1 MNNLNNIFSSYFQ
14 DDFFKKN
21 YEIKTQ
27 LDVQNLIISLNL
39 DNPELIIMAYDF
51 LLDNNYNNIDSED
64 FILISDEEI
73 KKHIR
78 EYFKLL
84 MFKNIN
90 KIIASR
96 ECEKIEECNEAVREG
111 KNYKYERG
119 DYLKSFKETKKDLK
133 YYDKYL
139 KLLKSDNFI
148 CQVITS
154 VNKNKSL
161 LSTEIKR
168 KFKEL
173 KKMN

>member
-1 MNNLNNIFSSYFQ
+1 MEKLNIIFSSYFQ

-21 YEIKTQ
+21 YDIKTQ
-27 LDVQNLIISLNL
+27 LDVQNLIISLEL
-39 DNPELIIMAYDF
+39 DNPELIIMVYDF
-51 LLDNNYNNIDSED
+51 LLDINYNNTESED

-78 EYFKLL
+78 DFLKVL

-90 KIIASR
+90 KIIAHK
-96 ECEKIEECNEAVREG
+96 ECENLEEFNDDIKEG
-111 KNYKYERG
+111 KDYKYEDS
-119 DYLKSFKETKKDLK
+119 DYLQYFEETKKWLK

-139 KLLKSDNFI
+139 KLLKSDDLI
-148 CQVITS
+148 YQVITS

-161 LSTEIKR
+161 LSIEIKK

-173 KKMN
+173 KKK